1 MMRSLAIDGFWGAML
16 GAESMEGCRAVLH
29 GPGGCRGSA
38 SALAADLVTR
48 DYEIREGPF
57 YFTHPRIPCTYLDE
71 EDYINGAD
79 YKLTDL
85 LSGIE
90 DAEVVVVVQ
99 SPGTSLIGDDLN
111 GAAYRSGFGGTVVIQ
126 EENLMS
132 EPGHVGYDESV
143 AGIVRAVCQPSEK
156 ARGKVNILGIPI
168 ILDGWEDTVSEL
180 RGYAEAMG
188 LEATFPGA
196 GCSMEELRGSTGA
209 AVNVTVL
216 PEYCVRTAEAYSR
229 LGVPTIALPA
239 PVGFE
244 DTGKWIES
252 LAEAAGIDPA
262 PALEL
267 LRKTSDRASRI
278 LRSAMGRGLG
288 LRCATYTMD
297 MDSSASL
304 PLAKW
309 LHGYLAMFPEEI
321 AIRPWWDD
329 GYTDSFRDFLGSIR
343 SGDALVEGLTPKRCD
358 VFFACGQTAML
369 MEKDG
374 ICSVG
379 VDVQPASLHRMRFVG
394 RPFLGAKG
402 AMRMLDEMFEKIERY
417 RRQPY
422 TGTGL
427 HRSHVR
433 KGPRD
438 R

>member
-29 GPGGCRGSA
+29 GPGGCRGA
-38 SALAADLVTR
+38 VSALAADLVTR
-48 DYEIREGPF
+48 DYGIREGPF

-85 LSGIE
+85 LSGID

-132 EPGHVGYDESV
+132 EPGHVGYDASV
-143 AGIVRAVCQPSEK
+143 AGIVRGVCRPSEK
-156 ARGKVNILGIPI
+156 KMRKVNILGIPV
-168 ILDGWEDTVSEL
+168 ILDGWEDTVAEL
-180 RGYAEAMG
+180 RSYAEAMG
-188 LEATFPGA
+188 LEATFPGS
-196 GCSMEELRGSTGA
+196 GCSLDELKGSTEA

-216 PEYCVRTAEAYSR
+216 PEFCVLTAEAYSR
-229 LGVPTIALPA
+229 LGVPTDILPI

-244 DTGKWIES
+244 DTGRWIEG
-252 LAEAAGIDPA
+252 LAEVAGVDPA

-267 LRKTSDRASRI
+267 LKRTSDRASRI
-278 LRSAMGRGLG
+278 LKSAMGRGLG
-288 LRCATYTMD
+288 LRCATYTLD
-297 MDSSASL
+297 MDFSAAL

-321 AIRPWWDD
+321 AVRPWWDD
-329 GYTDSFRDFLGSIR
+329 GFMGSFRDFLASIR
-343 SGDALVEGLTPKRCD
+343 SEDALVEGLTPKRCD

-369 MEKDG
+369 MENNG

-379 VDVQPASLHRMRFVG
+379 IDVQPASLHRMRFVG
-394 RPFLGAKG
+394 RPFLGARG
-402 AMRMLDEMFEKIERY
+402 AMRMLDEMFEKVERY

-422 TGTGL
+422 TGADP